1 MSTFKKKKCYPEF
14 ISKNH
19 IIRLKWNWAKSPKT
33 RNYNQLQKQKK
44 KWSQEEPNLS
54 CSCRNIKNPW
64 SVETT
69 TLAHPSLK
77 KPWNSA
83 SLPHWRCMM
92 ARSQRAQGKGQNSRL
107 QSTLCTA
114 VCHCHAAAGCPPHRE
129 SNGKSIYL
137 FPCLWHHLCFLHRAW
152 ERENIAALHFSER
165 TGRTIRIGSGRKN
178 TSCSALFEA

>member
-1 MSTFKKKKCYPEF
+1 MELSQKPQNMKLQST
-14 ISKNH
+14 SK
-19 IIRLKWNWAKSPKT
+19 AK
-33 RNYNQLQKQKK
+33 KK

-64 SVETT
+64 SIETT
-69 TLAHPSLK
+69 TLAHLSLK

-114 VCHCHAAAGCPPHRE
+114 VCHCHAVAGCPPHRE

-137 FPCLWHHLCFLHRAW
+137 FSCLWLQLCFLHRAW
-152 ERENIAALHFSER
+152 ERENIAALHFSEWK
-165 TGRTIRIGSGRKN
+165 GRTIRIGSGRKN
-178 TSCSALFEA
+178 TSCAALFEA